1 MAINRVFLYVP
12 NIIGYGRFVL
22 YAIAFVSHSWGNW
35 QLCIGLYAI
44 AFILDEFDGRA
55 ARAYNQSSNFGA
67 ALDMTADRSA
77 TAGLCL
83 ILAQL
88 YPNYLLA
95 FIAAIALDVSSHYYL
110 IYATGLLGKV
120 SHKDSAQWSNN
131 PLLKLYYGRKSFM
144 DLLILGNE
152 LFYLLLYL
160 NFYLVG
166 FRLTFN
172 TWNINLWQLLIVIL
186 LPVYLLKQI
195 TNILQLQVAAQEIAK
210 IDSSDSSKETAIP
223 LESDRNFE
231 RT

>member
-1 MAINRVFLYVP
+1 MPINRVFLYVP
-12 NIIGYGRFVL
+12 NIIGYGRFL
-22 YAIAFVSHSWGNW
+22 FYLASFISHNLGSW
-35 QLCIGLYAI
+35 QLCLGFYAI

-95 FIAAIALDVSSHYYL
+95 FIVAIALDICSHYYL
-110 IYATGLLGKV
+110 IYATGILGKA
-120 SHKDSAQWSNN
+120 SHKDAQWSNHG
-131 PLLKLYYGRKSFM
+131 LLKLYYGNKSFM

-160 NFYLVG
+160 NFYAVG
-166 FRLTFN
+166 LIIGV
-172 TWNINLWQLLIVIL
+172 WNISLWQLLILVC
-186 LPVYLLKQI
+186 LPIYLLKQA
-195 TNILQLQVAAQEIAK
+195 TNVLQLQTAAREIARVDLASQSERA
-210 IDSSDSSKETAIP
+210 IDKS
-223 LESDRNFE
+223 
-231 RT
+231 